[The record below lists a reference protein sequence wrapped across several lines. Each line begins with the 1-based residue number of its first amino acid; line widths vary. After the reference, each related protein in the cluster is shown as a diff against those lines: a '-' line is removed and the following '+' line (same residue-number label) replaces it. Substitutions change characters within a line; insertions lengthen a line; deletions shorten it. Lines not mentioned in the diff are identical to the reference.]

1 MCVTKNK
8 NRSMGPVLIWPNI
21 TIVVN
26 VVFQE
31 ILALTILQHI
41 LSSKSIN
48 VQKNVVIS
56 NIQVQMM

>member
-1 MCVTKNK
+1 MCLQNLTYIQ

-31 ILALTILQHI
+31 VLALTRVRHI
-41 LSSKSIN
+41 ISSKKAI
-48 VQKNVVIS
+48 VQTE
-56 NIQVQMM
+56 M